1 MSRTAARE
9 ASYPLFD
16 WLRFALAS
24 VVVLVHGG
32 IAVWPDAGNFAV
44 CVFFALSG
52 WLIGG
57 ILLNTPMSA
66 LPRFYFNRSFRIWIP
81 YAVAVA
87 ALYATAALH
96 EGADGRFFQ
105 FLFYDLTFTHYWFI
119 PKTPQII
126 QLMPLDG
133 TGAHFWSISVEEQF
147 YLFAPLIL
155 IFLPWGRTVFLWAI
169 LCLAALLV
177 DYHYACIT
185 LGVLAA
191 LLKDK
196 FGVWYGST
204 PVQAILVSALLA
216 LFAVIVRDHALYVW
230 FAPLAALLVV
240 MLCARQG
247 SRQPV
252 AQFLGGISYPLYLNH
267 WMGIFAANFLSKALT
282 LSSAMHI
289 AAAYVLALIAGAL
302 AYIFVDRWVLARRS
316 TLYTDHRGRVLM
328 AVAYA
333 LLLMGVV
340 TQLVWLDPLGKYA
353 R

>member
-1 MSRTAARE
+1 MIPVAGAP
-9 ASYPLFD
+9 SYPLFD
-16 WLRFALAS
+16 WLRFVLAS
-24 VVVLVHGG
+24 IVVLVHGG
-32 IAVWPDAGNFAV
+32 ITVWSSAGNFAV
-44 CVFFALSG
+44 CVFLALSG

-87 ALYATAALH
+87 ALYGTAALR
-96 EGADGRFFQ
+96 EGTGDRFFQ

-119 PKTPQII
+119 PKIPQVM

-155 IFLPWGRTVFLWAI
+155 IFLPWGRTVVFWGL

-185 LGVLAA
+185 FGVLAA

-196 FGVWYGST
+196 FGLWYARTS
-204 PVQAILVSALLA
+204 VQVMLASALMV
-216 LFAVIVRDHALYVW
+216 LFVVIVRDDGLYVW
-230 FAPLAALLVV
+230 FAPLTALLVV
-240 MLCARQG
+240 VLCARQG

-267 WMGIFAANFLSKALT
+267 WMGIFAANLLSKALVLSAVAHVAASYLLALLAGT
-282 LSSAMHI
+282 L
-289 AAAYVLALIAGAL
+289 AYV
-302 AYIFVDRWVLARRS
+302 FVDRWVLARRS
-316 TLYTDHRGRVLM
+316 ALYTGQRGRVLM

-333 LLLMGVV
+333 LLLIGALVHA
-340 TQLVWLDPLGKYA
+340 VWLDPLGKHA
-353 R
+353 Q